1 MEKERGER
9 RKVRKRTKAASGTS
23 SSSAAAAAGGPAE
36 RSGDVEM
43 SDATT
48 ATATATASND
58 EETTTKEDKGKGPV
72 LGGDLEDE
80 GIYRAKEAA
89 EFEALVDASLKN
101 DLGCSTTGLYELV
114 GLYLFLYFRFLL
126 RALYISPNGLFL
138 NADFSKSVIPAIV
151 THKGA
156 AADSGHYIG
165 FVKKSV
171 FYDAKAKAKALNTVL
186 EEVGNTP
193 LLESLESGAIV
204 SDPVLG
210 SVANPILNSAF
221 DPAAMAP
228 SQLASAITIQEH
240 SPTNSNS
247 APVPGPST
255 SSTFDSEDDEDWYK
269 FDDEK
274 VTDFP
279 KEKLSTLEGGGED
292 SSAYVLV
299 YRSKVL

>member
-1 MEKERGER
+1 MEVEKERGER
-9 RKVRKRTKAASGTS
+9 RKVRKRTKAAGGTS
-23 SSSAAAAAGGPAE
+23 SSSAEAGAGGPAG

-43 SDATT
+43 SDATI
-48 ATATATASND
+48 ATATATTSS
-58 EETTTKEDKGKGPV
+58 ETTTKEDKGKGTV

-80 GIYRAKEAA
+80 GIYRAREAA
-89 EFEALVDASLKN
+89 EFEALVDSSLKN

-114 GLYLFLYFRFLL
+114 
-126 RALYISPNGLFL
+126 
-138 NADFSKSVIPAIV
+138 AIV

-171 FYDAKAKAKALNTVL
+171 FYAANAKAKELNVDLTRKLNVL
-186 EEVGNTP
+186 EGLVNSP
-193 LLESLESGAIV
+193 LFDSLESGAAT
-204 SDPVLG
+204 SPDPMPM
-210 SVANPILNSAF
+210 SVANSLPNGSF
-221 DPAAMAP
+221 DPGAVAP
-228 SQLASAITIQEH
+228 SQLANASRVQGNNDSTD
-240 SPTNSNS
+240 SNS
-247 APVPGPST
+247 APVPGPSNF
-255 SSTFDSEDDEDWYK
+255 STADLDAEDDENWYK

-274 VTDFP
+274 VTEFP